1 MAPGS
6 VISGSGALIGLVS
19 ASKGLGGGGGG
30 EEQEHRVGMNER
42 LYCIKDNQTNKKLN
56 ATL

>member
-42 LYCIKDNQTNKKLN
+42 LLHHTQKLN

>member
-42 LYCIKDNQTNKKLN
+42 LLHHTRSNTKT
-56 ATL
+56 